1 MRIVLVA
8 LIFCFIGFL
17 GFYLAF
23 RLGAKSK
30 AELAPVAVKKKHGF
44 FSKEKNVEVTQSQH
58 LIEQLTDI
66 QTELLNKN
74 YRAASR
80 IIDKIEDLTP
90 TYKAEWQQS
99 IDSQDKDAIDKIHDV
114 IDDLKAVLA

>member
-1 MRIVLVA
+1 MRFVLIA
-8 LIFCFIGFL
+8 LIFTFLGFL

-30 AELAPVAVKKKHGF
+30 AEMAPAPIKEKRGFFGKKKPAAA
-44 FSKEKNVEVTQSQH
+44 TQSQH
-58 LIEQLTDI
+58 LIEQLSDV

-80 IIDKIEDLTP
+80 IIDTMEDLTP

-99 IDSQDKDAIDKIHDV
+99 IDRQDKEAIAKIHAV
-114 IDDLKAVLA
+114 IEDLKVVLA